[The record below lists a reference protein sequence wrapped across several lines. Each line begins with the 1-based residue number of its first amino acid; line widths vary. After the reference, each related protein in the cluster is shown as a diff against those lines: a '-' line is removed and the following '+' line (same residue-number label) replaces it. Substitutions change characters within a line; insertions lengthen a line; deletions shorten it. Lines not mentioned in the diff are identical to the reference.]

1 MAPSPLAIRPRQHH
15 RRSTRSRRPPSGLP
29 GRTGEPLA
37 MDDATSPRIRR
48 AHPARGNN
56 RPRQQVGHQGR
67 AHTDRGRMV
76 RERSDP
82 LTAAP
87 QDSRQNGLVVEPTA
101 GLCAG
106 VVVSRLP
113 PRQLPTRRRHLPAV
127 RGPPRGLTTT
137 TPPTPRS
144 STRPA
149 DESSTSVRTWQPR
162 HVRYAAMRA
171 SPPSA
176 PTTGSPSSPQRR
188 NWLCTTWQQKARPW
202 RSAHCRPSATATR
215 PAP

>member
-15 RRSTRSRRPPSGLP
+15 RRSTRSRRPTSGLP
-29 GRTGEPLA
+29 RRTGEPLA
-37 MDDATSPRIRR
+37 MDHATSPRIRR

-56 RPRQQVGHQGR
+56 RPRQRVGHQGR

-76 RERSDP
+76 KALGPPHGRSPRQETKRSGGGTHRRP
-82 LTAAP
+82 LRGGGGVASTTKA
-87 QDSRQNGLVVEPTA
+87 STHPTA
-101 GLCAG
+101 
-106 VVVSRLP
+106 LP
-113 PRQLPTRRRHLPAV
+113 SGST
-127 RGPPRGLTTT
+127 GPPRGSTTT

-162 HVRYAAMRA
+162 HVKYSAMRA

-176 PTTGSPSSPQRR
+176 PTTGSSSSPQRR
-188 NWLCTTWQQKARPW
+188 NWLCRTWQQKARPW
-202 RSAHCRPSATATR
+202 RSAHCLPSATATR
-215 PAP
+215 PAA

>member
-15 RRSTRSRRPPSGLP
+15 RRSTRSRRPTSGLP

-37 MDDATSPRIRR
+37 MDHATSPRIRR

-56 RPRQQVGHQGR
+56 RPRQRVGHQGR

-76 RERSDP
+76 RA
-82 LTAAP
+82 L
-87 QDSRQNGLVVEPTA
+87 
-101 GLCAG
+101 
-106 VVVSRLP
+106 
-113 PRQLPTRRRHLPAV
+113 
-127 RGPPRGLTTT
+127 GPPSRPLPKTGDKTVWWWNPPKASARWWWCRVYHQGKY
-137 TPPTPRS
+137 TPDGVIFRQYGPAARFDHHHPADPGS

-162 HVRYAAMRA
+162 HVKYSAMRA

-176 PTTGSPSSPQRR
+176 PTTGSPSSRQRR

-215 PAP
+215 PAS